1 MSAKPVYWSLL
12 VFVFALLAGC
22 GEDEPKQVTA
32 QSTPTAEQSQLVP
45 EAQPAVAEPDL
56 RYADT
61 TFAVADVSTELYQG
75 RLSAAVTFTAP
86 VPVNQPLS
94 QWLKVETAEGEV
106 VSGEWATADN
116 ATTLYFPHLKPEAKY
131 SVTVLAGMPSQLDK
145 AIPETYNATIETD
158 TLTPMLGFVG
168 RGNLLAHKL
177 TKGLPVLSRNADSV
191 DIDFFSIPSEK
202 LPRFLNDNR
211 KAGQQEFW
219 QVREYLRDLE
229 LVYTGRFDLNV
240 ERNAQATSYIPIKQ
254 IEKLQAKGAY
264 LAVMRKAGD
273 YNYSYPATWFAV
285 TDLGV
290 HLRVYNKQIDAY
302 ISHLSTAK
310 PAGDVELQLLDAEG
324 NVLAEQ
330 RASADGHASFGDLDL
345 GGNKSPRLLLASQG
359 NDTTLVRLYG
369 PALDL
374 SEFPVT
380 GKQPQAQT
388 LFLYSARDL
397 YRPGEK
403 VTISG
408 LLRGRDGEM
417 VPGIPLQASLRQPDG
432 RIVSTQTITP
442 GALNYYEVTVPI
454 AADQP
459 TGRWSLLVQ
468 LPDQTRSEYSFHV
481 EEFLPERMTLELDGP
496 EQVTPQEGLAVQVSG
511 QYLYG
516 APAVGNKLQSELVV
530 AMHAT
535 PFENFSD
542 YHFGDIRY
550 TELNR
555 RVDLDDLKLDDQGNA
570 VLKVKPFWQNTRAP
584 IRLRLFESLQDMG
597 GRPVSRAFTSFVL
610 PADKLVGIRPL
621 FADNTTDYNGNAA
634 FELVYTD
641 GEQKLAREDL
651 EVTLVREHRRYH
663 WVYSDSEG
671 WSNHYTERQY
681 PVFSQTTSIGANE
694 VTEIEAPVEWG
705 YYRLEVKDPQTGL
718 ISSYRF
724 KAGWSEQEQALSGRP
739 DRIGM
744 SLDKAAYKAGDTVQI
759 RLQPPAAGEG
769 YLIVEGDQPLHW
781 QKISVP
787 AEGGTLELQVDPSWQ
802 RHDLYISVL
811 LVQPGEAR
819 ETRLPRRMMGI
830 QPLKL
835 SREERKLDIAM
846 TLPAKALPEQAL
858 NIPLQITASEGTEL
872 PEQLGITVA
881 AVDLGVLN
889 ITRFDT
895 PSPFDGFFGQRRYG
909 VDARDSYGALI
920 DADDGELA
928 TLRFGGDAD
937 LQRGGDQPA
946 SDVQIVSLFSGMV
959 TVDENGQAQL
969 PIQFPDFNGRV
980 RLMAVAFGE
989 DRFGSAEQ
997 ELQVAAPLVTE
1008 LVKPRFLAIG
1018 DESQLALQLHNLS
1031 GREQQVTIELELD
1044 QGLKLLT
1051 EAELFS
1057 QPVVLA
1063 DNERRLIK
1071 IPVKATE
1078 QFGRSSIDIH
1088 FSGLEGLEAE
1098 APTHFS
1104 RRWYL
1109 SSRPA
1114 WAPSEYRW
1122 QLALAQGDSF
1132 VLPTEPVSALM
1143 STEASLSLNLSSRPP
1158 LAVGRHI
1165 EALRAYPYGCLEQ
1178 TTSGVFSQLFVNQQQ
1193 LAQLGIEGESEP
1205 ARQDAIRLAIQR
1217 LLGMQKSSGGFGL
1230 WSNQSPEE
1238 YWLTI
1243 YVTDF
1248 LLQARER
1255 GYSVPEQNLQ
1265 KALQRV
1271 QRYLRNPRWIHD
1283 EYAGDNNRAR
1293 FAVGAYAAQVLAR
1306 SGQARLAELRTLYDN
1321 RGTHWSAL
1329 GLYQLGLALN
1339 QAGDSQRAAKAL
1351 HEALVAFNGNR
1362 FHSSTYGSEVRDLAL
1377 ALYWG
1382 LDAGLSE
1389 ELWSPLLFELD
1400 ERLKNRQWLST
1411 QERNAL
1417 VLAGLALQKA
1427 PVDKLNAE
1435 ITLGDKTLVL
1445 SELDQL
1451 QSRYDLDSL
1460 HDGLTIR
1467 NLSTNNSYLSAT
1479 LSGYSRTLPNAQSE
1493 GIDLQRHFYTLDGE
1507 PLADPQLQTGDMVLV
1522 ELAYRL
1528 STDMNHLLIVDLLPA
1543 GLELENQNL
1552 ATSYDLDD
1560 LKIKGSSVTGLMQE
1574 LDIRHQEFR
1583 DDRYVIALN
1592 PAWRKRGRIFYLA
1605 RAVSPGVFTLPPTFA
1620 EDMYRPELRHSGI
1633 DAGVLRITEG
1643 Q

>member
-1 MSAKPVYWSLL
+1 MSAKPAYWSIL
-12 VFVFALLAGC
+12 VFVFALLTAC
-22 GEDEPKQVTA
+22 GEEEPSEVTT
-32 QSTPTAEQSQLVP
+32 QNTPTVEQPQSVSKAEPQ
-45 EAQPAVAEPDL
+45 AAEPDL

-94 QWLKVETAEGEV
+94 QWLKVETAEGDV
-106 VSGEWATADN
+106 VAGEWAAGDN
-116 ATTLYFPHLKPEAKY
+116 ATTLYFPHLKPEANY
-131 SVTVLAGMPSQLDK
+131 RVTVLAGMPSQLEK
-145 AIPETYNATIETD
+145 AIPEAYSATIETD
-158 TLTPMLGFVG
+158 ALTPMLGFVG

-191 DIDFFSIPSEK
+191 DIDFFRIPSTQ

-254 IEKLQAKGAY
+254 IETLQAKGAY

-290 HLRVYNKQIDAY
+290 HLRVYNDQIDAY
-302 ISHLSTAK
+302 VSRLSTAQ
-310 PAGDVELQLLDAEG
+310 PAADVDLQLLDGEG
-324 NVLAEQ
+324 NVLEEQ
-330 RASADGHASFGDLDL
+330 RASVDGRASFPDLDL
-345 GGNKSPRLLLASQG
+345 AGNKPPRLLLATQG

-380 GKQPQAQT
+380 GKQPQAQS

-417 VPGIPLQASLRQPDG
+417 VPGIPLQALLRQPDG
-432 RIVSTQTITP
+432 RIVSTQTVTP

-468 LPDQTRSEYSFHV
+468 LPDQTQSEYGFHV
-481 EEFLPERMTLELDGP
+481 EEFLPERMTLELHGP
-496 EQVTPQEGLAVQVSG
+496 EQITPQDGLSVKASG

-516 APAVGNKLQSELVV
+516 APASGNKLQSELVA

-535 PFENFSD
+535 PFENFAD
-542 YHFGDIRY
+542 YHFGDIRF

-555 RVDLDDLKLDDQGNA
+555 RVDLQDLKLDDQGTA
-570 VLKVKPFWQNTRAP
+570 VLKVKPFWQKTRAP
-584 IRLRLFESLQDMG
+584 LRLRLFESLQDMG
-597 GRPVSRAFTSFVL
+597 GRPVSRAFTSYVL

-634 FELVYTD
+634 FELVFTD
-641 GEQKLAREDL
+641 GEQRLPREDL
-651 EVTLVREHRRYH
+651 KVTLVREHRRYH

-681 PVFSQTTSIGANE
+681 PVFSQTVSIGADQ
-694 VTEIEAPVEWG
+694 VSEIEAPVEWG
-705 YYRLEVKDPQTGL
+705 YYRLEVKDSQTNL

-744 SLDKAAYKAGDTVQI
+744 SLDKAAYKAGDTVEV

-769 YLIVEGDQPLHW
+769 YLVVEGDQPLYW

-787 AEGGTLELQVDPSWQ
+787 AEGGTVELQVDPTWL
-802 RHDLYISVL
+802 RHDLYLSVL

-835 SREERKLDIAM
+835 SREARKLDIAM
-846 TLPAKALPEQAL
+846 ALPVKALPEQAL
-858 NIPLQITASEGTEL
+858 NIPLQISASEGTEL
-872 PEQLGITVA
+872 PNHLGITVA

-889 ITRFDT
+889 ITQFDT
-895 PSPFDGFFGQRRYG
+895 PDPFDGFFGQRRYG

-989 DRFGSAEQ
+989 ERFGSAEQ

-1018 DESQLALQLHNLS
+1018 DETQLALQLHNLS
-1031 GREQQVTIELELD
+1031 GREQKVTVELGLG
-1044 QGLKLLT
+1044 QGL
-1051 EAELFS
+1051 EQIGPAELFTH
-1057 QPVVLA
+1057 PVVLA

-1078 QFGRSSIDIH
+1078 QFGRSTIDIH
-1088 FSGLEGLEAE
+1088 FSGLAGLGAE
-1098 APTHFS
+1098 APAQFS
-1104 RRWYL
+1104 RRWFL

-1122 QLALAQGDSF
+1122 QRALSQGESF
-1132 VLPTEPVSALM
+1132 VLPTEPVRALLPK
-1143 STEASLSLNLSSRPP
+1143 EASLSLNLSSRPP

-1193 LAQLGIEGESEP
+1193 LAQLGIEGESETE
-1205 ARQDAIRLAIQR
+1205 RQDAIRLAIQR

-1238 YWLTI
+1238 SWLTV

-1265 KALQRV
+1265 NALKRV
-1271 QRYLRNPRWIHD
+1271 QRYLRNPRWIYD
-1283 EYAGDNNRAR
+1283 EYAGDNKRVR

-1306 SGQARLAELRTLYDN
+1306 NGQARLAELRTLYDN
-1321 RGTHWSAL
+1321 RGKHWSAL

-1339 QAGDSQRAAKAL
+1339 QAGDMQRAPKAL
-1351 HEALVAFNGNR
+1351 HEALVAFNGSSFR
-1362 FHSSTYGSEVRDLAL
+1362 SSTYGSEVRDLAL
-1377 ALYWG
+1377 ALYGG
-1382 LDAGLSE
+1382 LEAGLSE
-1389 ELWSPLLFELD
+1389 DLWSPMLFELD
-1400 ERLKNRQWLST
+1400 ARLKNRQWLST

-1417 VLAGLALQKA
+1417 VLSGLALQKA
-1427 PVDKLNAE
+1427 PVDTLNAE
-1435 ITLGDKTLVL
+1435 ITLGDKTLAL
-1445 SELDQL
+1445 SELEQL
-1451 QSRYDLDSL
+1451 QSRYDLVSL
-1460 HDGLTIR
+1460 SGGLRIR
-1467 NLSTNNSYLSAT
+1467 NLSENSAYLSAS
-1479 LSGYSRTLPNAQSE
+1479 LGGYSHVLPDAQSE
-1493 GIDLQRHFYTLDGE
+1493 GIDLQRRFYTLDGK
-1507 PLADPQLQTGDMVLV
+1507 PLADRRLQIGDMVLM
-1522 ELAYRL
+1522 ELEYRL
-1528 STDMNHLLIVDLLPA
+1528 STDLNHLLIVDLLPA

-1552 ATSYDLDD
+1552 ATSYDLGD
-1560 LKIKGSSVTGLMQE
+1560 LKIKGKSVTGLMQE

-1620 EDMYRPELRHSGI
+1620 EDMYRPEFRHSGV
-1633 DAGVLRITEG
+1633 DAGVLRIAEDR
-1643 Q
+1643 